1 MLNNVRKKRT
11 VSGDIMKFGKIGHV
25 GIVVRDLAAAKEH
38 YSRLLGIDKW
48 YELTYDTP
56 LDMTYRGEKRNCNVT
71 LYFGGKGHTAIELI
85 YPQGD
90 ENIYTTFLERHGE
103 MIHHIEYNVKD
114 LDAAIAHAEKEGLKV
129 LQKASFESAGA
140 KIRYA
145 YVGRSENDTV
155 IELIETVLPFGMH
168 KGDMPFE
175 TQLAALT
182 GNYKRVK

>member
-1 MLNNVRKKRT
+1 
-11 VSGDIMKFGKIGHV
+11 MKFGKIGHV

-56 LDMTYRGEKRNCNVT
+56 LDMTYRGEKRDCNVT